1 MSIPQEAK
9 MMRTGESG
17 SARGVVVV
25 TAAGSEQGRRTAQ
38 ELLDSG
44 WCVAVTARTVAELA
58 RIMPGMSGHRLLA
71 VAADPSDPRQV
82 GQLLDRVFGRFGR
95 IDSVLGAESSVAAAW
110 RRRTSQEGEIAAA

>member
-1 MSIPQEAK
+1 
-9 MMRTGESG
+9 MMRTDESG

-71 VAADPSDPRQV
+71 VAADPGDPRQV

>member
-9 MMRTGESG
+9 MMRTDESG

-25 TAAGSEQGRRTAQ
+25 TAAGGEQGRRTAQ

-58 RIMPGMSGHRLLA
+58 RI
-71 VAADPSDPRQV
+71 
-82 GQLLDRVFGRFGR
+82 
-95 IDSVLGAESSVAAAW
+95 GAESSVASAW
-110 RRRTSQEGEIAAA
+110 RRRTTQAGGSAAA